1 MLDFFRQKGL
11 SNVLYGVIIA
21 GTILTFVLGFRP
33 NASMKTASIKE
44 VCAARVRGRCIDPK
58 DFNEAY
64 RMLMPSRS
72 AEASRRLNLK
82 RVALD
87 GLIER
92 ELLDDEARRLGIA
105 VTDAEVTDQLY
116 AGYVRASVPAAD
128 PTVAQQVLQEMY
140 QSYAR
145 AGIIPSE
152 IAQAHFN
159 DRDTAI
165 PIDFRDA
172 KSHVFDM
179 KVYERKVRGL
189 SNRSTEEFRDGQAR
203 EMLAAKMRDIVRDP
217 VRVSEGEALEEY
229 KRRYE
234 TATLTWL
241 PVKEAWAA
249 RWAVDAKPAAVDAWV
264 KAHQAEFD
272 TALAEHVKEDAPQ
285 AGHIRHILVK
295 TPYGASDEEK
305 SLAVAKL
312 AWAAARI
319 RAGDSFAEVAREV
332 SEDPGSASK
341 GGDVGDQ
348 TDGFVPSFRFVANA
362 VRPGEISPATET
374 QYGFHLITKDDP
386 ARDAEI
392 AAAVKRTLARSMFA
406 KDGATETALGVAKK
420 IDEAMRGGLAAAD
433 AVRTVIAPYVR
444 AERVEPIRVLLAPPP
459 PTADAGAPTGPPPP
473 LPPRKFD
480 ASTDPDG
487 PQPQT
492 STAFNRGGDPFPGLS
507 PDGSTAVVNFAFGP
521 TVKDD
526 DVMADPVRTPDA
538 YVVVQLKQHKTAT
551 PEEFAKDRDTFVVE
565 LLRAKRDEALALYV
579 RRLRQAAKT
588 DIKIDESFVQEVKT
602 DGGAGSASDEEDE
615 Y

>member
-33 NASMKTASIKE
+33 NASMKTASINQ
-44 VCAARVRGRCIDPK
+44 VCAARIRGRCIEPK
-58 DFNEAY
+58 DFFAAY

-87 GLIER
+87 GLVER

-105 VTDAEVTDQLY
+105 VTETEVTDQLY

-145 AGIIPSE
+145 AGILSGE
-152 IAQAHFN
+152 IAQAHFY

-172 KSHVFDM
+172 KSRLFDM

-189 SNRSTEEFRDGQAR
+189 SNRSTEEFRESQAR
-203 EMLAAKMRDIVRDP
+203 ELLAAKVRDIIRDP

-234 TATLTWL
+234 TAILAWV

-249 RWAVDAKPAAVDAWV
+249 RWAVDTKAAAVDGWV
-264 KAHQAEFD
+264 KEHQAEFD
-272 TALAEHVKEDAPQ
+272 SALAEHQKDDAPQ

-295 TPYGASDEEK
+295 TPYGATEDEK
-305 SLAVAKL
+305 ALAVAKL
-312 AWAAARI
+312 SWAAARI
-319 RAGDSFAEVAREV
+319 LAGESFAEVAREV
-332 SEDPGSASK
+332 SDDPGSASK
-341 GGDVGDQ
+341 GGDVGDK
-348 TDGFVPSFRFVANA
+348 TDGFVPPFRYVADSL
-362 VRPGEISPATET
+362 RPGEFSPAVET
-374 QYGFHLITKDDP
+374 QYGFHLIIRDDP
-386 ARDAEI
+386 GRAAEVT
-392 AAAVKRTLARSMFA
+392 ATVKRTLGRTMFA
-406 KDGATETALGVAKK
+406 KAAATEAALGIAKK
-420 IDEAMRGGLAAAD
+420 IDEAMRAGEAAEDAIRTVTAPYLRAGRSDTIRVLQAPVAAAD
-433 AVRTVIAPYVR
+433 G
-444 AERVEPIRVLLAPPP
+444 
-459 PTADAGAPTGPPPP
+459 GAPTGPPPP
-473 LPPRKFD
+473 LPSRRFD
-480 ASTDPDG
+480 ATTDPDR
-487 PQPQT
+487 PQAQT
-492 STAFNRGGDPFPGLS
+492 SSAFNRGGDPFPGLS
-507 PDGSTAVVNFAFGP
+507 PDGSTLVVNFAFGA
-521 TVKDD
+521 TVKDG
-526 DVMADPVRTPDA
+526 DVLADTVRTPDA
-538 YVVVQLKQHKTAT
+538 YVVVQLKEHKSSTR
-551 PEEFAKDRDTFVVE
+551 EEFAKDRDTFVEE
-565 LLRAKRDEALALYV
+565 LLRAKRDEALAQYV

-588 DIKIDESFVQEVKT
+588 DVKLDESYVQEARP
-602 DGGAGSASDEEDE
+602 DGGAGGASDEEDE